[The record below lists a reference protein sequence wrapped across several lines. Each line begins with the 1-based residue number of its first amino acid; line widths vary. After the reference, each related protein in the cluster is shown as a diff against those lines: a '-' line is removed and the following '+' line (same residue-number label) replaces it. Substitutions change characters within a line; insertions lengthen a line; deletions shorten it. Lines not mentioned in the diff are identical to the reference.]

1 MIQVYKESNTDYAHN
16 GDCVLMPSECR
27 VEAEINGAWSA
38 TLIHPIDPEGRWNY
52 LTAETV
58 VKLPSFNGD
67 QLFRIKTREKS
78 LNEVYCKLEPIF
90 FDSGGDCWL
99 YDINVSN
106 KTGQQALNLMTDP
119 NSKYSGESN
128 ITTRKT
134 TKYHWKTLTEAI
146 SGDDENSF
154 LNKWGGEILYDNFKV
169 IIKDQI
175 GSDNGLEV
183 RYGKNLEG
191 IDEKVDMTDLITRIW
206 PLTYCG
212 HPMRI
217 GYVTSPLESNYPIPK
232 QCVITFDNIRYKD
245 DITDEAK
252 EIEEGRTVVHNQSE
266 IDFALYNAC
275 LQEFAAG
282 IDKPVITLEVDMVL
296 VGYTE
301 QYADLKGL
309 ESVSLGDTVYV
320 ISENINVNTAMRV
333 YKLEYDCIR
342 ERAVKIQLGSE
353 GYNYFKNLSK
363 DIRVQQTA
371 LSDAQVQIAD
381 VLGMSEE
388 TGLTLAEVV
397 DGSGAGATLKGT
409 KLQGSNWY
417 GTADGIVFNEQQTR
431 SGNFRMI
438 MEDGIVKFQ
447 SLASGATEWTDIG
460 YIKRFTQT
468 GDEVLGMV
476 SAPNENARIWVE
488 DADKYVWLS
497 GQYINLYDANLD
509 GKIVIM
515 SKDIHLQTLNKPM
528 QSWDEELYGFHPF
541 HFEHVPIDAPS
552 AWMTV
557 NPPANSGCKYL
568 IQAAVYGDSS
578 DKYVTGII
586 NDSRGDFWTILFNTA
601 STSGYVT
608 CIWI

>member
-52 LTAETV
+52 LTAEAV

-128 ITTRKT
+128 ITTTKT

-169 IIKDQI
+169 IINDQI
-175 GSDNGLEV
+175 GSDNGLEI

-252 EIEEGRTVVHNQSE
+252 EVEEGRTVVHNQNE
-266 IDFALYNAC
+266 IDFALYAAC

-320 ISENINVNTAMRV
+320 ISENININTAMRV
-333 YKLEYDCIR
+333 YALEYDCIR
-342 ERAVKIQLGSE
+342 ERAVKIKLGSE
-353 GYNYFKNLSK
+353 GYNYFKNISR
-363 DIRVQQTA
+363 DIRVQQSA
-371 LSDAQVQIAD
+371 LSDAQIQIAD

-397 DGSGAGATLKGT
+397 DGSGSGATLKGG

-417 GTADGIVFNEQQTR
+417 GTSNGIVFGEQPTR
-431 SGNFRMI
+431 SGSFRMVT
-438 MEDGIVKFQ
+438 EDGKVKFQ
-447 SLASGATEWTDIG
+447 FQATGSTEWTDIG
-460 YIKRFTQT
+460 YLTRYVDSNSQN
-468 GDEVLGMV
+468 VLSLV

-488 DADKYVWLS
+488 DAGKYVWLS
-497 GQYINLYDANLD
+497 APSGNINVYSNG
-509 GKIVIM
+509 GKVTLLGD
-515 SKDIHLQTLNKPM
+515 DIEIDRGNQV
-528 QSWDEELYGFHPF
+528 FHPF
-541 HFEHVPIDAPS
+541 
-552 AWMTV
+552 TV
-557 NPPANSGCKYL
+557 EQKEVSTVHDYDYFTPPTGCHYL
-568 IQAAVYGDSS
+568 ICAAAYRDDNVWWVKGFQNYSQSS
-578 DKYVTGII
+578 DWIVLYSSVPSG
-586 NDSRGDFWTILFNTA
+586 
-601 STSGYVT
+601 GYVT
-608 CIWI
+608 LIWI